1 MKVGLIQQQY
11 LGSKEKTIIY
21 TTDMI
26 KKAVLKGAKLVVLQ
40 ELHQNEYFCQCED
53 TRFFD
58 YAQSFNQDIQYWSKV
73 AKENSVV
80 LVTSL
85 FENRADGIYHNT
97 AVVFE
102 NDGSVAGKYRKMH
115 IPDDPGFYE
124 KFYFTPGD
132 LGFEPI
138 DTSVGR
144 LGVLICWDQWYP
156 EAARIM
162 SLKGAE
168 ILIYPTAIGYL
179 ECPKDRVDLLCEKE
193 NTIQEKMKMREAW
206 MNIQRSHAIANGIYV
221 ISVNR
226 VGSEKNISKV
236 LEGIEFWGHSF
247 VCGPQGEY
255 LYIAKDTPEVIVVD
269 IDLQKAKDVRKIW
282 PFFRD
287 RRIESYECLQKRYC
301 DYCSSNQ

>member
-85 FENRADGIYHNT
+85 FEKRTAGIYHNT
-97 AVVFE
+97 VIVFE
-102 NDGSVAGKYRKMH
+102 KDGSIAGKYRKMH
-115 IPDDPGFYE
+115 IPDDPAYYE
-124 KFYFTPGD
+124 KFYFTEGD
-132 LGFEPI
+132 LGFNPI
-138 DTSVGR
+138 QTSVGN
-144 LGVLICWDQWYP
+144 LGVLICWDQWFP
-156 EAARIM
+156 EAARLM
-162 SLKGAE
+162 AMAGAD
-168 ILIYPTAIGYL
+168 ILIYPTAIGFL
-179 ECPKDRVDLLCEKE
+179 EEEPLEEQLLQLHRWF
-193 NTIQEKMKMREAW
+193 TIQK
-206 MNIQRSHAIANGIYV
+206 SHAIANGIPV
-221 ISVNR
+221 ATVNR
-226 VGSEKNISKV
+226 VGFEEDPSKNFRGIKFWGNSFIINAK
-236 LEGIEFWGHSF
+236 GIEVARASEN
-247 VCGPQGEY
+247 QETILYADLNKNDIGE
-255 LYIAKDTPEVIVVD
+255 IREM
-269 IDLQKAKDVRKIW
+269 W

-287 RRIESYECLQKRYC
+287 RRIEDYKDLLKRWR
-301 DYCSSNQ
+301 D